1 MNADYN
7 HSSQSQRN
15 TSMSTTTASDL
26 PYSGPSRPESSLS
39 FVSNGGTK
47 TKKKRSWWQKLMG
60 SKEEDEKNGSSGNGT
75 PLHKKRTSTVMEK
88 DEPKEVLPPRKKG
101 PPPPKLPEL
110 RDVRREGQADGGF
123 GGDDMFS
130 NIR

>member
-1 MNADYN
+1 MNADYT
-7 HSSQSQRN
+7 SSNQPQSQRN
-15 TSMSTTTASDL
+15 TSMSTNDGL

-39 FVSNGGTK
+39 FVSSGGTK

-60 SKEEDEKNGSSGNGT
+60 AKEEDETKGANGT

-88 DEPKEVLPPRKKG
+88 DEPNEALPPRKKG

-110 RDVRREGQADGGF
+110 RGVSREGKADGGF

>member
-7 HSSQSQRN
+7 HSSQSQR
-15 TSMSTTTASDL
+15 MSTTNASNL

-39 FVSNGGTK
+39 FVSSGGTK

-60 SKEEDEKNGSSGNGT
+60 AKEEDEKTGGSNGNGT

-88 DEPKEVLPPRKKG
+88 DEPKEVMPPRKKG

-110 RDVRREGQADGGF
+110 KGVSREGGKEGGF

>member
-1 MNADYN
+1 
-7 HSSQSQRN
+7 
-15 TSMSTTTASDL
+15 
-26 PYSGPSRPESSLS
+26 
-39 FVSNGGTK
+39 
-47 TKKKRSWWQKLMG
+47 MG
-60 SKEEDEKNGSSGNGT
+60 SKEEDEKNESNRNGT
-75 PLHKKRTSTVMEK
+75 PLHKKRTSTVIEK

-110 RDVRREGQADGGF
+110 RGVSTEGKADGGF